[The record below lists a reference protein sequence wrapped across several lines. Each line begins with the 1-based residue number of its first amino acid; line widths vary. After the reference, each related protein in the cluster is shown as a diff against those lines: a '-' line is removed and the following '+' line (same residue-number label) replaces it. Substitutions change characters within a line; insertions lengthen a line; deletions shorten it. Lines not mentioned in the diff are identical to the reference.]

1 MTIKQR
7 IQTERGEY
15 TRARRKK
22 FQFLK
27 HTGQLSNYY
36 KSKMQIVNKP
46 KAEIK
51 KEIKLNRF
59 EKIMVFIK
67 VLFKTL
73 KLRTGQ

>member
-1 MTIKQR
+1 MTIKQQ

-22 FQFLK
+22 FLYLK
-27 HTGQLSNYY
+27 RAWQLSNYY
-36 KSKMQIVNKP
+36 KSKMRIVNKP

-51 KEIKLNRF
+51 KEIKLNWF